1 MPTANPLTYD
11 QMQAAVEDAYAACK
25 DLAGGQN
32 AHYIPYLANVDSNL
46 FGISVCLP
54 NGRVISVGDTD
65 YRLGI
70 ESVSKVH
77 TAILV
82 LRQLGGHHRRRRPE
96 PRHRQGGVRRRPVA
110 ETLMP
115 EPGLRC
121 KRLTAQANA
130 SARE

>member
-1 MPTANPLTYD
+1 MRRAKLGAIPS
-11 QMQAAVEDAYAACK
+11 
-25 DLAGGQN
+25 QN
-32 AHYIPYLANVDSNL
+32 ICSILAHYIPYLANVDSNL

-82 LRQLGGHHRRRRPE
+82 LRQLGGHHRR
-96 PRHRQGGVRRRPVA
+96 
-110 ETLMP
+110 
-115 EPGLRC
+115 
-121 KRLTAQANA
+121 
-130 SARE
+130 